1 MTRVSDFELVDHGI
15 DHSQYFQG
23 CGVSLTSFSEVAT
36 GAGHN
41 PASAVDD
48 CLEQMA
54 MNGVDVEGMEKRILK
69 DIGKRSMPKRPVV
82 GSKYSDEC
90 YYYVSIRYNL
100 EGAPVEA

>member
-23 CGVSLTSFSEVAT
+23 CGVSFTSFANVVT
-36 GAGHN
+36 GAGYN
-41 PASAVDD
+41 PAEAIDD
-48 CLEQMA
+48 ALEQMA

-69 DIGKRSMPKRPVV
+69 DAGRRTMPKRPVV
-82 GSKYSDEC
+82 GSKYGDEC

-100 EGAPVEA
+100 EGATVEV